1 MGADCADYHKR
12 VLMMTE
18 MLTAKD
24 VQALLQ
30 VDRTTVY
37 RMAEDG
43 RLPAVKIGKQWRF
56 SAEQLQQ
63 QLGLPAAAEG
73 LPAPEDRSSRRSP
86 ATSGLKALLPV
97 ECVQLMQNNFADL
110 LGVMLVVTDMDGRP
124 LTQPSHTCGLFDVI
138 NETPGAL
145 QSCMDSWRMMAQ
157 AIDLEPRFSRTHLGL
172 LCGRAM
178 IRVGAELQG
187 MVVAGC
193 VAPAKWP
200 PTAAELALMAADL
213 GLQPEQLA
221 PRLDQVFFL
230 SQSEQQ
236 QVLVYLQRIAAIIA
250 HIVHERKLLM
260 DRLAHIAELT
270 QLS

>member
-1 MGADCADYHKR
+1 
-12 VLMMTE
+12 MMAE

-43 RLPAVKIGKQWRF
+43 RLPAIKVGKQWRF

-63 QLGLPAAAEG
+63 QLGLPAAADS
-73 LPAPEDRSSRRSP
+73 PKSYADRSSSLAP
-86 ATSGLKALLPV
+86 ATAELKALLPV
-97 ECVQLMQNNFADL
+97 DCVQLIQDNFADL

-124 LTQPSHTCGLFDVI
+124 LTQPSHTCGLFDLVHV
-138 NETPGAL
+138 TPGAL
-145 QSCMDSWRMMAQ
+145 QSCMENWRLMAQ
-157 AIDLEPRFSRTHLGL
+157 AIDLEPRFSPTHLGL

-193 VAPAKWP
+193 VAPPHWP
-200 PTAAELALMAADL
+200 PSEGELGVIAADL
-213 GLQPEQLA
+213 GLKPAQLA
-221 PRLDQVFFL
+221 PYLDEVHFL
-230 SQSEQQ
+230 SQAEQR

-250 HIVHERKLLM
+250 HIVHERKRLV